1 MPIAL
6 AAVDLHQG
14 RSLTVQRCAIVVWRD
29 VNLGALL
36 PGVVRTILI
45 DGVYH
50 TLVAS
55 VVPAIV

>member
-14 RSLTVQRCAIVVWRD
+14 RSLTVQRCAIVWRD